1 MVYISQNKSFFRC
14 ISSRKVIKC
23 SVKDLWAI
31 ISSPSNLEIF
41 HPYCKKNN
49 VIIWNGNGS
58 EDELE
63 YLNGRKMKRKFVR
76 WEEGIG
82 YDLYINQIGKPKSF
96 VSWKITKVKE
106 ASQIKITVY
115 PYLFNKK
122 YKMLMFFPFYIFI
135 YPLLKSYLNSVV
147 GGLEFYLNTK
157 YPVKKNQFG
166 RHIWFS

>member
-1 MVYISQNKSFFRC
+1 MIYKNYSKPFFRS
-14 ISSRKVIKC
+14 ITSKITIKC
-23 SVKDLWAI
+23 TTTDLWTI
-31 ISSPSNLEIF
+31 ISSKSNLELF
-41 HPYCKKNN
+41 HPFCLKNE
-49 VIIWNGNGS
+49 VVKWDGIHS
-58 EDELE
+58 EDRLE

-82 YDLYINQIGKPKSF
+82 YDLYINQLGKPRSF
-96 VSWKITKVKE
+96 VSWRITKIKE

-122 YKMLMFFPFYIFI
+122 YKILMFFPFYIFI

-147 GGLEFYLNTK
+147 GGLEFYLNTN

>member
-82 YDLYINQIGKPKSF
+82 YDLYINQIGRPKFF

-115 PYLFNKK
+115 P
-122 YKMLMFFPFYIFI
+122 
-135 YPLLKSYLNSVV
+135 LLKSYLNSVV
-147 GGLEFYLNTK
+147 GGIEFYLNTN